1 MNEWIERLRQAY
13 DGLAPRERTLV
24 SVAGGML
31 AVALAYL
38 FVIQPIMSA
47 ISEGDTRA
55 ETAQQELRAM
65 QRLQRDYLAVSQQL
79 SSVETRIASSAPRGN
94 LRTTLESLA
103 TQAAVK
109 IESMEPQASPANETY
124 KETKVEVALKSV
136 SLDQAVNYLTGIES
150 APQVLSVKS
159 LRMRKRP
166 DQSELL
172 DVTFTVS
179 SFEKI

>member
-1 MNEWIERLRQAY
+1 MSEWIQRLRQAFE
-13 DGLAPRERTLV
+13 GLEPRERTLV
-24 SVAGGML
+24 SVAGGLL
-31 AVALAYL
+31 AVAMAYL
-38 FVIQPIMSA
+38 FILQPILDAVSQ
-47 ISEGDTRA
+47 GDTRA

-65 QRLQRDYLAVSQQL
+65 QRLERDYRGISDQL
-79 SSVETRIASSAPRGN
+79 SSVETRIAAAPRGN

-124 KETKVEVALKSV
+124 KETKVEVALKGV
-136 SLDQAVNYLTGIES
+136 SLDQAVSYLTGIES

-166 DQSELL
+166 DQTDLL

>member
-1 MNEWIERLRQAY
+1 MNEWIQRLRSAY
-13 DGLAPRERTLV
+13 DGLAARERMLV

-38 FVIQPIMSA
+38 LVISPILNAVSQ
-47 ISEGDTRA
+47 GDTRA
-55 ETAQQELRAM
+55 ETAQQELRAI
-65 QRLQRDYLAVSQQL
+65 QRLEREYLDVSRQL
-79 SSVETRIASSAPRGN
+79 SSVEARIAVAPRGN
-94 LRTTLESLA
+94 LRTTLETLA

-136 SLDQAVNYLTGIES
+136 SLDQAVTYLTGIES

-179 SFEKI
+179 SFEAI

>member
-1 MNEWIERLRQAY
+1 MSEWINRLRSAF

-24 SVAGGML
+24 SVAGGL
-31 AVALAYL
+31 LLVALAYL
-38 FVIQPIMSA
+38 LVVSPIMNA
-47 ISEGDTRA
+47 ISRGDTRA
-55 ETAQQELRAM
+55 ETAQQELQAM
-65 QRLQRDYLAVSQQL
+65 QRLEREYLEVSGQL
-79 SSVETRIASSAPRGN
+79 SSVEARIAVAPLGN
-94 LRTTLESLA
+94 LRTTLETLA

-109 IESMEPQASPANETY
+109 VESMEPQASPANETY

-136 SLDQAVNYLTGIES
+136 SLAQAVTYLTGIES

-166 DQSELL
+166 DKTELL

-179 SFEKI
+179 SFEPI

>member
-1 MNEWIERLRQAY
+1 MNDFIARLRAGF
-13 DGLAPRERTLV
+13 DGLESREQTLV
-24 SVAGGML
+24 TVAGGML
-31 AVALAYL
+31 AVALGYL
-38 FVIQPIMSA
+38 LILQPILDAVSQ
-47 ISEGDTRA
+47 GDTRA
-55 ETAQQELRAM
+55 ETAQQELRTM
-65 QRLQRDYLAVSQQL
+65 QRIEREYREVSQQL
-79 SSVETRIASSAPRGN
+79 SSVETRIAAAPRGN

-109 IESMEPQASPANETY
+109 VESMEPQASPANEVY

-136 SLDQAVNYLTGIES
+136 SLDQAVSYLTGIES

-159 LRMRKRP
+159 LRMRKRA